1 MNVLTAAEIEVVKLM
16 KLANARQLSLVLR
29 ILKAL
34 VEEERGNE

>member
-1 MNVLTAAEIEVVKLM
+1 MSAIEKDIAKFL
-16 KLANARQLSLVLR
+16 KRANARQLSLVLR